1 MTLSTALLRSIFN
14 AGHFPSLTGLRVWH
28 SYCLNF
34 LRMTKQLQSDL
45 SELEKLKGI
54 RIAMTDDEQSFFIG
68 FSYQQATPGDK
79 AFAWICWTAVAVLYG
94 VCGLILW
101 WTVTQA

>member
-1 MTLSTALLRSIFN
+1 MN
-14 AGHFPSLTGLRVWH
+14 
-28 SYCLNF
+28 
-34 LRMTKQLQSDL
+34 KQLQSDL
-45 SELEKLKGI
+45 SELEMLKGI

-68 FSYQQATPGDK
+68 FSYQQETPGDK